1 MIESGADHSDRYCL
15 FDCCGRT
22 FAVPAL
28 AVRSV
33 TPAMELSSLAI
44 SHSCLAGLAT
54 VHKEI
59 VPVFDLNEFVGN
71 HSTAGSQMLVLN
83 SDSGAWAILIDQVL
97 GLESIE
103 VSFTGTRSDSCQWNA
118 VNVASASFLE
128 QFVSVL
134 DPEMLF
140 ELLRVELNSF
150 WIGLDSEQESGTTNS
165 NPAVFS
171 GT

>member
-1 MIESGADHSDRYCL
+1 MNESVVEQGDKYCL

-28 AVRSV
+28 SVRSV
-33 TPAMELSSLAI
+33 TPALELSRLAN

-59 VPVFDLNEFVGN
+59 VPVFDLKEFVGN
-71 HSTAGSQMLVLN
+71 RDTATSQMLVLN

-103 VSFTGTRSDSCQWNA
+103 VSFTGARGDSCQWST

-140 ELLRVELNSF
+140 ELLRMELNSF
-150 WIGLDSEQESGTTNS
+150 WLGLDAEMESITSPGCQ
-165 NPAVFS
+165 AVFS
-171 GT
+171 AT